1 MEAELGRA
9 IFEVADQVN
18 LWTVFLEIASPD
30 SPLGTL
36 PTFDKDQDV
45 MLFFKYY
52 DPEHEK
58 IHYMGHI
65 YVSITAK
72 LKTLVPQLLKRA
84 NLPEGETERAFLTR
98 IC

>member
-1 MEAELGRA
+1 MEAELGRG
-9 IFEVADQVN
+9 IIDVADQINV
-18 LWTVFLEIASPD
+18 WTVFLEMASPE

-52 DPEHEK
+52 DPEQEK
-58 IHYMGHI
+58 IHYMGHL

-72 LKTLVPQLLKRA
+72 LKTLVPELLKRA
-84 NLPEGETERAFLTR
+84 RLPQGK
-98 IC
+98 I